1 MPDIKDRPFYTD
13 KSGRDQN
20 RMKSSFR
27 FLLGGIGFFLCL
39 MLVYEANLKPAFAG
53 GVPPQN
59 TIAAADP
66 VASTGQDRLGAKQ
79 EHFATDPGPDAYFR
93 RLMLPGAI
101 LLATVFAF
109 VLITIFIRTPK
120 ADGSAKTVPVGSPL
134 TVESPGGF
142 GCHVLTAEDRPISRP
157 DRISVFFKNVIENLH
172 PAYFAM
178 VMSTGIVSIAIYH
191 QGAVLIAK
199 TLFVLNIFAYLVLG
213 ALYIAR
219 MILFT
224 ERFRSDFQDH
234 TVGMG
239 FFTAV
244 VASSVLGSQT
254 LLLTGCFA
262 VAGVLWSVTLALWLC
277 LTYGV
282 FTGLITKEKKPG
294 IAEGINGGWLLAI
307 VATQAVSVLSSALAP
322 FFILYREL
330 MLFLALIAWL
340 FGGMLYIWVISL
352 IFYRYL
358 FFQFSPQDLTPP
370 YWINMGAVAISTLGG
385 VGLIA
390 QAAPQSFL
398 FGLLPF
404 LKGLTLLFW
413 ATATW
418 WIPMLIIL
426 GIWRHGHRRF
436 PLTYNPL
443 FWGAVFPLGMYT
455 ACTHRLAEVIQAPIL
470 AIIPKGFVFLAA
482 AAWISTFAGMAHAIW
497 AGWRR
502 S

>member
-1 MPDIKDRPFYTD
+1 MSDVKTGLLYTD
-13 KSGRDQN
+13 KPGWAQN
-20 RMKSSFR
+20 RTKSSVR
-27 FLLGGIGFFLCL
+27 IFLGVIGLLLCM
-39 MLVYEANLKPAFAG
+39 MLAHDADLKPAFAG
-53 GVPPQN
+53 EFPPQN
-59 TIAAADP
+59 TMAAVDP
-66 VASTGQDRLGAKQ
+66 VASIGQDRLGTKQ
-79 EHFATDPGPDAYFR
+79 EPSATDPGPDVFFR
-93 RLMLPGAI
+93 RLMLPVVI
-101 LLATVFAF
+101 LLAAVFAF

-134 TVESPGGF
+134 TAASPGGF

-157 DRISVFFKNVIENLH
+157 GRILVFFKKVIENLH
-172 PAYFAM
+172 PSYFAM
-178 VMSTGIVSIAIYH
+178 VMSTGIVSIAIYY

-199 TLFVLNIFAYLVLG
+199 TLFALNIVAYLVLG

-219 MILFT
+219 MFLFT
-224 ERFRSDFQDH
+224 DRFRNDFQDH

-254 LLLTGCFA
+254 LLLAGCFA

-390 QAAPQSFL
+390 QTAPQSFL
-398 FGLLPF
+398 FELLPF

-418 WIPMLIIL
+418 WIPMLLIL
-426 GIWRHGHRRF
+426 GIWRHGYRGL

-455 ACTHRLAEVIQAPIL
+455 TCTHRLAEAVQVPIL

-482 AAWISTFAGMAHAIW
+482 AAWIGTFAGMMYAIW
-497 AGWRR
+497 TGWHR